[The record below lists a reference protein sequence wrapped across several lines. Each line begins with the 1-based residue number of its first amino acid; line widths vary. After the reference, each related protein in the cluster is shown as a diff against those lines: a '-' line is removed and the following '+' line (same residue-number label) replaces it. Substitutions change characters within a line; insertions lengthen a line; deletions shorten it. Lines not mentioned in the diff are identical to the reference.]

1 MGCVNWSAV
10 RIRCPV
16 AHSAAGDRHAAV
28 RIQAWFRNG
37 DRHLAGVHFLRP
49 NRYSARSQSPFLN
62 QARIHA
68 GHAAGHARSPPRRT
82 ALLSAPHAT
91 LQRQLRSDE
100 LPGKIRTEHFAQR
113 TCSARWTTAALDS
126 ARRQANELL
135 RPDGYLAPTP
145 AQCWAARNPI
155 TDPQR
160 DALTQSV
167 ASIAAQ
173 IQEAQRLTN
182 PEKLPTINPQSRLFR
197 AAVRRALL
205 DLGLLSINPRS
216 ITPPFILQKRAK
228 IS

>member
-1 MGCVNWSAV
+1 MPAT
-10 RIRCPV
+10 RP
-16 AHSAAGDRHAAV
+16 AM
-28 RIQAWFRNG
+28 Q
-37 DRHLAGVHFLRP
+37 GVLRVVP
-49 NRYSARSQSPFLN
+49 LC
-62 QARIHA
+62 
-68 GHAAGHARSPPRRT
+68 SPPRTPRYNG
-82 ALLSAPHAT
+82 SCEAT
-91 LQRQLRSDE
+91 NCH
-100 LPGKIRTEHFAQR
+100 GKIRTEHFAQR
-113 TCSARWTTAALDS
+113 NCSGRWSTAALES

-145 AQCWAARNPI
+145 AQCWAAPSPI

-160 DALTQSV
+160 DALAQSV

-182 PEKLPTINPQSRLFR
+182 PEKLPTMTPQSRLFR